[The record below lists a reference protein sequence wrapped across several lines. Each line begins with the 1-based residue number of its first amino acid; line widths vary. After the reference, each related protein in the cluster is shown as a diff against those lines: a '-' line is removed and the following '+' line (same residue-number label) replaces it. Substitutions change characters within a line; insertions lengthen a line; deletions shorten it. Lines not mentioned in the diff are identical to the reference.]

1 MLYLYCIVNFFF
13 FFKYILLLAYLN
25 RNKNYTLRIFN
36 QSAASTLRVTT
47 ILCGVIVL
55 VFMWL
60 PQLGMIIIYN
70 FFWI

>member
-13 FFKYILLLAYLN
+13 FQVYPPTCISN